1 MGLWRHISEEKG
13 KYTAL
18 LVFSLIIFFLVVYPF
33 GKLVVRSFFTQEG
46 MGPTLANYWELLT
59 EPELYSSL
67 VNSFKLG
74 FGITFMTLLLGVP
87 MAWGVARTNMP
98 LKGLVRTATVLTF
111 ASPSFLA
118 ALAWMLLLGPRGGK
132 LNLFLQ
138 DLLGLSS
145 TPFNIFSV
153 WGIIFVFSLFSYPLV
168 YFVVSSALDNMDAS
182 LEETA
187 QILGASKLRTLFTI
201 TLPLVTPAILAGA
214 VLVFIEGLVIF
225 DVPAV
230 LGTPVGF
237 FTLST
242 RMYAMF
248 DYPPRFEMA
257 AALAVPMIVVLVVML
272 LFQRLYLGRRQYSV
286 LTGKTGKP
294 QLVDLGPWRWVLA
307 GYCLLIIFASV
318 GVPFLTL
325 IYTSLVKAFG
335 LPLAGGNFA
344 GLDNYIALAG
354 RPTVPRAIMDS
365 ALLAVLGT
373 VSALSLA
380 VGGSWVVERT
390 KIKGRE
396 LISFLM
402 ISAFA
407 FPGVAL
413 GVGLVLAYAGK
424 PFYLYGT
431 LWIFLLAYTV
441 RGLPMGFMFS
451 RSALK
456 QISPDLEDAA
466 RTLGASWGRTMLDV
480 TVPLL
485 RNSLFGVGVILFVF
499 MFRELGTSVFLNT
512 AGNEVISVV
521 IYELYEEIRFP
532 TMSALSVFVLLIN
545 ISVVMLAR
553 RLIGDNPMRM

>member
-1 MGLWRHISEEKG
+1 MGLWGHIREEKG
-13 KYTAL
+13 KYIAL
-18 LVFSLIIFFLVVYPF
+18 LVFVALIFFLVVYPF
-33 GKLVVRSFFTQEG
+33 SKLIVRSFYTQAG
-46 MGPTLANYWELLT
+46 LGPTLANYWELLVK
-59 EPELYSSL
+59 PELYSSL

-74 FGITFMTLLLGVP
+74 FGITFLTLIFGVP

-132 LNLFLQ
+132 LNLFIQQLFHL
-138 DLLGLSS
+138 DAP
-145 TPFNIFSV
+145 PFNIFSA

-182 LEETA
+182 LEESA
-187 QILGASKLRTLFTI
+187 QILGASKLRTLFSV
-201 TLPLVTPAILAGA
+201 TLPLVMPAILAGA
-214 VLVFIEGLVIF
+214 VLVFVEALVIF

-237 FTLST
+237 YTLST

-257 AALAVPMIVVLVVML
+257 AALAVPMIVVMVAML

-294 QLVDLGPWRWVLA
+294 QLVDLGHWRWVLA
-307 GYCLLIIFASV
+307 GYCVLVIFASV

-335 LPLAGGNFA
+335 LPLGGGNFA
-344 GLDNYIALAG
+344 GLGNYLSLAE
-354 RPTVPRAIMDS
+354 RATVSRAVLHS

-373 VSALSLA
+373 ICTLALA
-380 VGGSWVVERT
+380 VGGAWVVERT
-390 KIKGRE
+390 RIWGRE
-396 LISFLM
+396 ILSLLM
-402 ISAFA
+402 MSAFA

-466 RTLGASWGRTMLDV
+466 RTLGASWGRTLRDV

-512 AGNEVISVV
+512 AGNEVVSVV

-532 TMSALSVFVLLIN
+532 TMSALSVFVLLVN

-553 RLIGDNPMRM
+553 RLIGDNPIRM

>member
-1 MGLWRHISEEKG
+1 MGIWRDIREEKG
-13 KYTAL
+13 KYIAL
-18 LVFSLIIFFLVVYPF
+18 LAFVLLIFFLVVYPF
-33 GKLVVRSFFTQEG
+33 GKLIIKSLYTQAG
-46 MGPTLANYWELLT
+46 LGPTLANYRELLIK
-59 EPELYSSL
+59 PELYSSL

-74 FGITFMTLLLGVP
+74 FGITFLTMLFGLP

-98 LKGLVRTATVLTF
+98 LKGLVRTSVVLTF

-132 LNLFLQ
+132 VNLFLQ
-138 DLLGLSS
+138 QLFNLSS
-145 TPFNIFSV
+145 TSFNIFSF
-153 WGIIFVFSLFSYPLV
+153 WGIIFVFSLFSYPLI

-182 LEETA
+182 LEESA
-187 QILGASKLRTLFTI
+187 QILGASKMRTLFTI

-214 VLVFIEGLVIF
+214 VLVFIEALVIF

-257 AALAVPMIVVLVVML
+257 AALAMPMILVLIVL
-272 LFQRLYLGRRQYSV
+272 LIIQRLYLGRRQYAV

-307 GYCLLIIFASV
+307 GYCLLVIFASV

-325 IYTSLVKAFG
+325 FYTSLVKAFG
-335 LPLAGGNFA
+335 LPLAGANFA
-344 GLDNYIALAG
+344 GLGNYLSLID
-354 RPTVPRAIMDS
+354 RVTVSRAIWHS

-373 VSALSLA
+373 FCALALA

-390 KIKGRE
+390 RIIGRE
-396 LISFLM
+396 VLSLLM
-402 ISAFA
+402 MSAFA

-413 GVGLVLAYAGK
+413 GVGLVLSYAGS

-431 LWIFLLAYTV
+431 LWIFLVAYTV
-441 RGLPMGFMFS
+441 RALPMGFMFS

-456 QISPDLEDAA
+456 QISPELEDAA
-466 RTLGASWGRTMLDV
+466 RTLGATWGRTMLDI
-480 TVPLL
+480 TIPLL
-485 RNSLFGVGVILFVF
+485 RNNLFGVGVILFVF

-512 AGNEVISVV
+512 AGNEVVSVV

-532 TMSALSVFVLLIN
+532 TMSALSVFVLLVN

-553 RLIGDNPMRM
+553 RLIGDNPIRM